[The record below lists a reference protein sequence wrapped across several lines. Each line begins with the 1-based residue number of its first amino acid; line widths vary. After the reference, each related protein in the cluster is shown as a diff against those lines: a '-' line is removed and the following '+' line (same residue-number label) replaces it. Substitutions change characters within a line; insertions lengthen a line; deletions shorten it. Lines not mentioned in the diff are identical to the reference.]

1 MTSEKRSFTR
11 QTILLRGGW
20 LAAWDGERH
29 RVIDRGEVAFQGDE
43 VVYAGERFEGTADE
57 VIDRPEWF
65 ICPGFINLHAHVGVE
80 TMGPFVDVSP
90 DDRFALS
97 REAAESLPLNLAPSL
112 SPEQQQLSAEF
123 HLVQTVR
130 TGTTT
135 IVDAAGSGTVWF
147 LGNPPADV
155 ELLAE
160 TIGRIG
166 SRAYL
171 SLSYRSARRWEDS
184 NGTDGWHWDDQMALE
199 GLAQAVEF
207 ATSYRGRHDQR
218 IQTLLTPHQ
227 ADNCSPELLAATL
240 EAARA
245 NDLLIEIHAA
255 EYPFGADL
263 VRERYGDTQVGYL
276 AGQGFLGPDII
287 LGHCMLVSG
296 HPEVELFRDDPDRD
310 LHLIAEAGSSVA
322 HSPWVLARKGQ
333 ALHSLPRYLDHGI
346 TVGIGCDLWPAD
358 IIREMRLAWLMG
370 KATSRDAL
378 RPTCAEVFH
387 AATAGS
393 ADALQRPD
401 LGRIQP
407 GSQADIVCVDLSGY
421 HYGPVLDPIRSL
433 VTLGD
438 GRDVDTVY
446 VAGQPIV
453 NSGRVLHADEERL
466 RRSAPNILGQLH
478 QVASDRDPFGRTAES
493 ILHRDY

>member
-1 MTSEKRSFTR
+1 MTPKEHSTAPHI
-11 QTILLRGGW
+11 TLIRGGW

-29 RVIDRGEVAFQGDE
+29 QVVERGEVVFRGGEIIYAGDRYEGEVDE
-43 VVYAGERFEGTADE
+43 VL
-57 VIDRPEWF
+57 DRPEWF

-80 TMGPFVDVSP
+80 VMGPFVDLSP
-90 DDRFALS
+90 EQRFALS
-97 REAAESLPLNLAPSL
+97 REAAETLPLNLAESL
-112 SPEQQQLSAEF
+112 SSEQQQLSAEF
-123 HLVQTVR
+123 HLVQSIR

-147 LGNPPADV
+147 LGNPPGDV
-155 ELLAE
+155 EMLAE
-160 TIGRIG
+160 TVGRVG

-171 SLSYRSARRWEDS
+171 SLSYRSARRWEDADGS
-184 NGTDGWHWDDQMALE
+184 DGWHWDDEMGMD

-207 ATSYRGRHDQR
+207 ATSYRGRHDGR

-245 NDLLIEIHAA
+245 NDILIEIHAA
-255 EYPFGADL
+255 EYPFGATL
-263 VRERYGDTQVGYL
+263 VRERYGETQVGYL
-276 AGQGFLGPDII
+276 ASQGFLGPDII

-296 HPEVELFRDDPDRD
+296 HPEVELSRDDPDRD
-310 LHLIAEAGSSVA
+310 LRLIGEAGSSVA

-333 ALHSLPRYLDHGI
+333 ALHSLPRYRDHGI

-387 AATAGS
+387 AATVGS

-401 LGRIQP
+401 LGRLAP
-407 GSQADIVCVDLSGY
+407 GAQADIVCVDLSGY
-421 HYGPVLDPIRSL
+421 HFGPVLDPIRSL

-438 GRDVDTVY
+438 GRDVDAVY
-446 VAGQPIV
+446 VAGERIV
-453 NSGRVLHADEERL
+453 ENGRVLNADEKRL
-466 RRSAPNILGQLH
+466 KAAAPEILDQLH
-478 QVASDRDPFGRTAES
+478 RIASERDPQGQTAQS
-493 ILHRDY
+493 ILDGGS